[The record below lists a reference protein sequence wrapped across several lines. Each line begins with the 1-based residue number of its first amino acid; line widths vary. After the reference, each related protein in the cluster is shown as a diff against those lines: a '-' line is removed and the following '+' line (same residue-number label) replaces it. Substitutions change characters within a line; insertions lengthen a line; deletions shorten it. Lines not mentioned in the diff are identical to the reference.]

1 MKFPFAVK
9 HNGVLYEAGK
19 VVPIGKEPVKEIEVE
34 DKSASEL
41 SKELKDKY
49 GIDMAPQKG
58 KAKLQEALEE
68 AEKQA
73 KEEELKANEDED
85 LENGDSDLED
95 GEPEEGNEDGEPE
108 GNEDDSLLDKI
119 INE

>member
-9 HNGVLYEAGK
+9 HNGVLYEPGK
-19 VVPIGKEPVKEIEVE
+19 VVPIGQEPVKENEIE
-34 DKSASEL
+34 DKTASEL

-68 AEKQA
+68 AKA
-73 KEEELKANEDED
+73 KEESNEDDSDLDNGDED
-85 LENGDSDLED
+85 LTNGNPED
-95 GEPEEGNEDGEPE
+95 EGEPE
-108 GNEDDSLLDKI
+108 GDEDSFLDKI

>member
-1 MKFPFAVK
+1 MIFPFAVK
-9 HNGVLYEAGK
+9 HNGVLYEPGK
-19 VVPIGKEPVKEIEVE
+19 KVPIGQEPKKENEIE
-34 DKSASEL
+34 DKTASEL

-68 AEKQA
+68 AEAKA
-73 KEEELKANEDED
+73 KEELESNEDDNSDLDNEDED
-85 LENGDSDLED
+85 LTNGNPEDEN
-95 GEPEEGNEDGEPE
+95 DGEPE
-108 GNEDDSLLDKI
+108 GDEDSFLDKI

>member
-9 HNGVLYEAGK
+9 HNGVLYEPGK
-19 VVPIGKEPVKEIEVE
+19 IVPIGQEPIKENEIE
-34 DKSASEL
+34 DKTASEL

-68 AEKQA
+68 AEKKA
-73 KEEELKANEDED
+73 KEELESNEDED
-85 LENGDSDLED
+85 SDLD
-95 GEPEEGNEDGEPE
+95 NEDELTNGNPEAEGEGEPE
-108 GNEDDSLLDKI
+108 GDEDSFLDKI